1 LKEISKT
8 YNPQEVEHK
17 LIKFWEDNKFFTPD
31 ENSKKPRYS
40 IVIPPP
46 NVTGNLHVGHILN
59 NTIQDIY
66 ARWKR
71 MSGYNVL
78 WLPGTDHAGIST
90 QTRVEKELRE
100 QGLTKYD
107 LGREKFVQKV
117 WEWKDNYHSNIKGQL
132 VRMGASVDWS
142 RERFT
147 MDEGLSK
154 AVRKVFVELYK
165 KGLVYKGK
173 RIINWDPV
181 AQTALSDEEVIYKEK
196 KDKLYYIKY
205 NILNEDNSS
214 DIKFITIATTRP
226 ETMLGD
232 TAIAVNP
239 NDKRYTSIIGRKV
252 ILPIVEKAIPII
264 ADEYVDMEF
273 GTGVLKI
280 TPAHDPNDF
289 EIGIKYNL
297 EQVQVIDHQGKMNDK
312 AGKYSG
318 LDRFKARKLIVERL
332 QEEGLIEK
340 IDEYT
345 HNVGYSERGNIV
357 VEPYLSDQWFVSMK
371 SLAEPAL
378 NVVLSGKVKFH
389 PERWEKTYEHW
400 MKNIRDW
407 CISRQ
412 LWWGH
417 QIPVWYN
424 KNNDDIYCEE
434 IPPADIENWEQD
446 PDVLDTWFS
455 SWLWPFSTMGWPATE
470 SRENS
475 KTSKAGKPADQYQ
488 ESLETGKAGKPE
500 HLEDLKKFY
509 PTDFLSTAP
518 DIIFFW
524 VARMIMAALEFTGT
538 IPFNDVYFHNIIRD
552 EIGRKMSKSLGNSPD
567 VIEVMDEYG
576 TDALR
581 FTLVYLAPQGVDV
594 FFSVDKCEIGR
605 NFANKL
611 WNASRFLLM
620 KEGQFYEQQL
630 ETKPAPV
637 ECKQDIFDKWIDSKL
652 NTTIKAYL
660 YGLNGYKINEASK
673 ALYDFIWRD
682 FCDWYIEILK
692 IKSNEQPEAGLM
704 IFDKGFE
711 IFDKVLKLLHP
722 VMPFI
727 TEELWQSIGDRKEN
741 VGIHPFGKS
750 ITISDFPQLNEKAI
764 SEDIETEVSLMQELV
779 TSIRNL
785 RAELNISPS
794 VKCDIVIS
802 SEDSNSIK
810 MIDDLSAYI
819 KMLAKV
825 GDMQILIKDDFGKL
839 EKFKSITSVVG
850 PYQIYLK
857 IEGLIDIVQEKLRL
871 DKEIQRTES
880 FLVSIEKKLSNEKF
894 VQKASPEVVENERK
908 KQEDSKQKLEKLKE
922 HYNSLVG

>member
-1 LKEISKT
+1 MKEISKT

-17 LIKFWEDNKFFTPD
+17 LVKFWEENSFFTPD
-31 ENSKKPRYS
+31 VNSDSPKFS
-40 IVIPPP
+40 VVIPPP
-46 NVTGNLHVGHILN
+46 NVTGNLHLGHILD
-59 NTIQDIY
+59 NTVQDIY
-66 ARWKR
+66 VRWKR

-78 WLPGTDHAGIST
+78 WLPGTDHAGIAT
-90 QTRVEKELRE
+90 QTKVEKHLKE
-100 QGLTKYD
+100 QNLTRYD
-107 LGREKFVQKV
+107 LGREKFVEKV
-117 WEWKDNYHSNIKGQL
+117 WEWKDIYHENIKGQL

-154 AVRKVFVELYK
+154 AVRRVFVKLYK
-165 KGLVYKGK
+165 KGLIYKGK

-196 KDKLYYIKY
+196 NDKLYYIKY
-205 NILNEDNSS
+205 NILNEDNNS
-214 DIKFITIATTRP
+214 KVKYLTIATTRP

-232 TAIAVNP
+232 TAVAVNP
-239 NDKRYTSIIGRKV
+239 NDKRYTSIIGKRV
-252 ILPIVEKAIPII
+252 ILPIVEKPIYVI

-273 GTGVLKI
+273 GTGALKI

-289 EIGIKYNL
+289 EIGIKHNL
-297 EQVQVIDHQGKMNDK
+297 EQIQVIDHQGKMNDE
-312 AGKYSG
+312 AGRYSG
-318 LDRFKARKLIVERL
+318 LDRFKARKLIVEHL
-332 QEEGLIEK
+332 QKEGLIEK
-340 IDEYT
+340 IDDYT
-345 HNVGYSERGNIV
+345 HNVGYSERGNII

-378 NVVLSGKVKFH
+378 EAVLSGKVKFH

-400 MKNIRDW
+400 MTNIRDW

-424 KNNDDIYCEE
+424 INNEETYCEE
-434 IPPADIENWEQD
+434 VPPPDIENWEQD

-455 SWLWPFSTMGWPATE
+455 SWLWPFSTMGWP
-470 SRENS
+470 
-475 KTSKAGKPADQYQ
+475 D
-488 ESLETGKAGKPE
+488 ET
-500 HLEDLKKFY
+500 EDLKKFY

-524 VARMIMAALEFTGT
+524 VARMIMAAQEFTGQV
-538 IPFNDVYFHNIIRD
+538 PFRDVYFHNIIRD
-552 EIGRKMSKSLGNSPD
+552 DIGRKMSKSLGNSPD
-567 VIEVMDEYG
+567 VIQVMDDYG

-611 WNASRFLLM
+611 WNACRFLLM
-620 KEGQFYEQQL
+620 KEGQLSEQQL
-630 ETKPAPV
+630 NSKPS
-637 ECKQDIFDKWIDSKL
+637 EYKQDIFDKWIDSRL
-652 NTTIKAYL
+652 NTTIKTYIYA
-660 YGLNGYKINEASK
+660 LNSYKINEASK
-673 ALYDFIWRD
+673 ALFDFIWRD

-692 IKSNEQPEAGLM
+692 IKSNEQPEAGLL

-727 TEELWQSIGDRKEN
+727 TEELWQSIDERKEN
-741 VGIHPFGKS
+741 ES
-750 ITISDFPQLNEKAI
+750 ITVSEFPKLNENVI
-764 SEDIETEVSLMQELV
+764 SEEIETEVELMQELV

-825 GDMQILIKDDFGKL
+825 GELESLIKGDFGKL
-839 EKFKSITSVVG
+839 QKFKSISSVVG

-857 IEGLIDIVQEKLRL
+857 IEGLIDIDQEKLRL

-894 VQKASPEVVENERK
+894 VKKASPDVVENERK